1 MKIELPEKIYDEIK
15 EYCRV
20 NNIDD
25 VDKFIRKILNQGFTT
40 EKWGVIGENKEPKTE
55 IIEKIIISAITT
67 QPEVKI
73 LEKVVIS
80 AITIEPEIKVIEKI
94 IYSGTSKPE
103 IKFVEKIIYSG
114 TAEPEIKF
122 VEKIIVSATTN
133 EVIKIVNTGD
143 TINHIYNVY
152 VKPEQPKKEITK
164 PNDNNDLY
172 GERNIRKT

>member
-1 MKIELPEKIYDEIK
+1 MKVELPEKIYDEIK

-40 EKWGVIGENKEPKTE
+40 EKWGVIGENKEPKRE
-55 IIEKIIISAITT
+55 IVEKIVEKIIISAITSP
-67 QPEVKI
+67 PEIQIV
-73 LEKVVIS
+73 EKVIIS
-80 AITIEPEIKVIEKI
+80 AVTTEPEIRV
-94 IYSGTSKPE
+94 
-103 IKFVEKIIYSG
+103 VEKIIYSG
-114 TAEPEIKF
+114 TVEPEIKF
-122 VEKIIVSATTN
+122 VEKIVVSAITN
-133 EVIKIVNTGD
+133 EVTKIVNSGD
-143 TINHIYNVY
+143 TINYVYNVY

>member
-1 MKIELPEKIYDEIK
+1 MKVELPEKIYNEIK

-25 VDKFIRKILNQGFTT
+25 VDKFIRKIVNQGFTT

-55 IIEKIIISAITT
+55 IVEKIIEKVIISAITSS
-67 QPEVKI
+67 PEIQIV
-73 LEKVVIS
+73 EKVIVS
-80 AITIEPEIKVIEKI
+80 AVTSDPEIRV
-94 IYSGTSKPE
+94 
-103 IKFVEKIIYSG
+103 VEKIIYSG

-122 VEKIIVSATTN
+122 VEKIVVSATTN
-133 EVIKIVNTGD
+133 EITKIINTGD
-143 TINHIYNVY
+143 SINYVYNVY

>member
-55 IIEKIIISAITT
+55 IIEKIIISAITSE
-67 QPEVKI
+67 PEIRIV
-73 LEKVVIS
+73 EKVIIS
-80 AITIEPEIKVIEKI
+80 AITTNPETKVVEKI
-94 IYSGTSKPE
+94 VYSGTSQPE
-103 IKFVEKIIYSG
+103 IKIVEKI
-114 TAEPEIKF
+114 
-122 VEKIIVSATTN
+122 VVSATTN
-133 EVIKIVNTGD
+133 EVTKFVNTGD
-143 TINHIYNVY
+143 SINYIYNVY
-152 VKPEQPKKEITK
+152 VKPEQPKKEIIK
-164 PNDNNDLY
+164 PNDNIDLY